1 MVRACGRVSVRT
13 RACVCVCVRARVRAC
28 VRLCVYMRACASECV
43 RVLQPMSPGCTGC
56 NVLSD
61 TEQGWK
67 SNTDTTTTNNKKAN
81 VQLTRNQNQK

>member
-1 MVRACGRVSVRT
+1 MHDIHTRKHMVRACGRVSVRA
-13 RACVCVCVRARVRAC
+13 RACVCVCA
-28 VRLCVYMRACASECV
+28 RACASECV